1 MPEPASNYRPNPSRS
16 ISVIGEFND
25 DLAEMVLPQ
34 ILKLRQES
42 NLPITVFI
50 HSRGGQTTTLE
61 AIDRALQTS
70 HYGVASPRII
80 TVALGNVSSS
90 GASLLLL
97 GDYAIAYP
105 GSELWFHG
113 VRVGE
118 IDVTVEHAQKTAGRL
133 ARLNRKISQRIARQV
148 VRRIMFRFLQVRSN
162 LTYKGKLQPCDWVK
176 LFVAEISGR
185 LGQAAEELLKRTC
198 NKVEGA
204 SSLSEKVLPTIK
216 FSKTHNPK
224 RDDPKVLRALLQD
237 EIKNA
242 KGKAW
247 ELDEAGMGQLI
258 RDYFLLRSFHEAQAD
273 PIFYQV
279 IGHYGPDFFSPKEAR
294 QFGKLKAQDNDKAM
308 QFLTRISHPYLA
320 HFWYFTATLSDNL
333 FTGEN
338 QISATDAYWMG
349 LIDEVMGTKLK
360 CERSVFEVVLKSKP
374 ASSALPP
381 VQPNPPALG
390 AAAAAAASSPAP
402 STPQT

>member
-34 ILKLRQES
+34 ILKLRQECE
-42 NLPITVFI
+42 LPITVFI

-61 AIDRALQTS
+61 AIDRALQTA

-113 VRVGE
+113 IRVGE

-148 VRRIMFRFLQVRSN
+148 VRRIMFRFLQVRSS
-162 LTYKGKLQPCDWVK
+162 LPGKGKLQPCDWVK
-176 LFVAEISGR
+176 LFVTAISGR
-185 LGQAAEELLKRTC
+185 LGQAAEELFKRTC

-204 SSLSEKVLPTIK
+204 SSLSEKVLATIK

-237 EIKNA
+237 EIRNA
-242 KGKAW
+242 KGMAW

-258 RDYFLLRSFHEAQAD
+258 RDYFLLRSFHEAQSD
-273 PIFYQV
+273 PVYSKL
-279 IGHYGPDFFSPKEAR
+279 IGHYGPEFFSPKEAQ
-294 QFGKLKAQDNDKAM
+294 QFVKLKAEDNDEAM
-308 QFLTRISHPYLA
+308 EFLTQISHPYLS
-320 HFWYFTATLSDNL
+320 HFWYFTAALSDNL

-360 CERSVFEVVLKSKP
+360 CERSTFEATIKSK
-374 ASSALPP
+374 AVETVAP
-381 VQPNPPALG
+381 VTQPVTPSLG
-390 AAAAAAASSPAP
+390 SPGIAQAP
-402 STPQT
+402 DSQVPG